1 MDTPYT
7 LRLRPHRELS
17 LDEIVSWYAA
27 NITDPRDLLPRIEGH
42 DTIADIYNY
51 LTSNSLGKYLGMLA
65 AGGLGTYIGTQF
77 GDSANVVKAGDT
89 QTQVNVGNLGIYA
102 GQRFNT
108 LDQADQGISITV
120 IDKANGLGA
129 YSGALNQIVLTKV
142 DQTGAGLGGYIGQQ
156 VAGTDALVQTTGSNL
171 GAYIGQQVGSLGT
184 QMGGQVQGLGGYIG
198 AQLAVLPPHT
208 ESVVRNATEW
218 LGGVVNTARDAL
230 AVHVQG
236 NIDRV
241 GGSILNGVIGGAGL
255 LGDAFKDALSWLVDG
270 AFDSFES
277 LFGKRVDTLHKLMR
291 GEYNDGDELF
301 AQLDYGV
308 RGGSIV
314 SMLESVFAGI
324 LMIPPLAQGQGL
336 LYAQSRMQDL
346 AKRLGRTIPSETDL
360 RDAFLRGFLTEAD
373 HDLFLGYLGYS
384 PNNIAIIKELYF
396 NPAPPSDLVRFFVRE
411 VFDPQARSQLQL
423 DADFPSAA
431 VAEFRR
437 VGLDETQAHN
447 YWAAHWQL
455 PSPGQVYDM
464 LHRGLIDD
472 NAVDDYLKAADYSP
486 TWRRNLA
493 NISHIVPGRID
504 LRRMFAAGV
513 INEPRL
519 LRGYKD
525 LGYNDPDAATMTEF
539 AKRQAAGNVTELPRG
554 VVLEGYREGTLNRA
568 DATAHFLQLGFTPPE
583 ASFMMDLED
592 LKNAH
597 ELQSLNEDVIE
608 ADLKAGVVNEGQAMN
623 ALSSLGVPAR
633 RAGLLVA
640 LWRSRHAAKTAT
652 LTVGHIQHA
661 VREKLIPDA
670 FAFQRLQGLGYNQG
684 DATMLLAL
692 AHPQAPAN
700 APPTLTLSHL
710 FRSLREKLL
719 TPAQLQER
727 LLRRGYA
734 PDDARILIELAT
746 PDLAAP
752 EPAELTKAELISL
765 AKKGKLPVDAAQRR
779 LVAKGYIAQDVDL
792 LLENAGFTFTPTGQL
807 VEFPR
812 RDLTVAQLSKSYRT
826 GLLEE
831 KEFRFRL
838 GELDYADPDIDLLVE
853 LATPA
858 VPNV

>member
-7 LRLRPHRELS
+7 LDLGPRREPT
-17 LDEIVSWYAA
+17 LDELTRWFEA
-27 NITDPRDLLPRIEGH
+27 NVTHSSQLLPRVEGA
-42 DTIADIYNY
+42 DTIGDIYNY

-77 GDSANVVKAGDT
+77 ADTSGNIDSEGVQDRTAT
-89 QTQVNVGNLGIYA
+89 GNLGTYV
-102 GQRFNT
+102 GTRFNV
-108 LDQADQGISITV
+108 LDQADQGINITV
-120 IDKANGLGA
+120 TDKVNSLGN
-129 YSGALNQIVLTKV
+129 YSGALNQIVLNKV
-142 DQTGAGLGGYIGQQ
+142 DQSGAALGGYIGQQ
-156 VAGTDALVQTTGSNL
+156 VAGTDNLVQTTGNTL

-208 ESVVRNATEW
+208 ESVVHIATEW

-230 AVHVQG
+230 ADYVNKQTLG
-236 NIDRV
+236 L
-241 GGSILNGVIGGAGL
+241 GGTILNGVLSGASA
-255 LGDAFKDALSWLVDG
+255 LGDAFLDALKWLVDG

-277 LFGKRVDTLHKLMR
+277 LFGKRVDTLHKLLK
-291 GEYNDGDELF
+291 GEFEDGDELF
-301 AQLDYGV
+301 DQLDYGV

-396 NPAPPSDLVRFFVRE
+396 NPAPPSDLVRFLVRE
-411 VFDPQARSQLQL
+411 VYDPQQRQTLQL
-423 DADFPSAA
+423 DGDYPAAAD
-431 VAEFRR
+431 AEFRK
-437 VGLDETQAHN
+437 VGLDETQARN

-455 PSPGQVYDM
+455 PSPSQVYEM
-464 LHRGLIDD
+464 LHRGQVSPPE
-472 NAVDDYLKAADYSP
+472 VDAYLKAADYSP
-486 TWRRNLA
+486 AWRSKLA
-493 NISHIVPGRID
+493 AISYNVPGRID
-504 LRRMFAAGV
+504 LRRMYAAGV
-513 INEPRL
+513 FDEARVL
-519 LRGYKD
+519 KGYKD
-525 LGYNDPDAATMTEF
+525 LGYTDADAAALTQF
-539 AKRQAAGNVTELPRG
+539 AKHQAAGNVTELPRG
-554 VVLEGYREGTLNRA
+554 VLLEGYREGTLSRP
-568 DATAHFLQLGFTPPE
+568 DATAHFLQLGFTQPE

-597 ELQSLNEDVIE
+597 ELQSLNENVIE
-608 ADLKAGVVNEGQAMN
+608 ADLKAGVVNEAQAMG
-623 ALSSLGVPAR
+623 ALSALGVPAR

-661 VREKLIPDA
+661 IREKLIPDA
-670 FAFQRLQGLGYNQG
+670 FGFQRLQALGYNQG
-684 DATMLLAL
+684 DAAMLLAL

-719 TPAQLQER
+719 TPAQLYER
-727 LLRRGYA
+727 LVRRGYSA
-734 PDDARILIELAT
+734 EDVQILIELAT

-752 EPAELTKAELISL
+752 EPAELTKAELI
-765 AKKGKLPVDAAQRR
+765 AAATKKALPVDAVQRR
-779 LVAKGYIAQDVDL
+779 LAAKGYSAQDVDVL
-792 LLENAGFTFTPTGQL
+792 METHGFNFTPTGQL
-807 VEFPR
+807 IEYPR

-826 GLLEE
+826 GLIDE

-853 LATPA
+853 LAAPA